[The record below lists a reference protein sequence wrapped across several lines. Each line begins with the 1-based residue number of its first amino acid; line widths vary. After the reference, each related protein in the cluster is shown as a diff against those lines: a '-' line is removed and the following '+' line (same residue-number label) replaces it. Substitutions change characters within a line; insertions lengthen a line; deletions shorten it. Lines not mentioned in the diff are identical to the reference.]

1 MDFGVRLGFKTK
13 IVLVLVVLLVLVFG
27 STIVIIGVRIR
38 TNLTQKAQDSLAT
51 STNILSA
58 TIKEWD
64 NNIRTVLLQTAHSF
78 AGIDLK
84 DTDQLKKIITF
95 VHNNLTAADLYVAF
109 ENGVIIKL
117 NGHIP
122 AGYDPRVRT
131 WYKNAKVN
139 NGIFVSQPYMDAF
152 TKKMVITYSIALKQH
167 GEFRGVVAVDEN
179 LDKFLDSVIST
190 YFTKQ
195 RVHLLDDQGVV
206 LGSSVY
212 PEGIKYHAE
221 DPQLRQKILG
231 TKSGFIE
238 KDGKEGTKFYVFNTI
253 EGLNWKVVSV
263 VFKKDV
269 LKALN
274 EIQTM
279 MFIISV
285 IALILISFIL
295 FGVIE
300 LLCRPLIQLRDLIVQ
315 LVSDNGDLTKRLHV
329 KGTDE
334 IASISSNI
342 NLLLEKIHGMVSKI
356 KELGTQNHHIAN
368 TLYTSVNNVEQ
379 HTQESKDLIHT
390 TLESGDSVIGNILRG
405 VENADANNKN
415 LLQTDSTLEE
425 IRLQIQAFSKNL
437 ADKAKLGT
445 EFSSRLD
452 QTSKNTENIKA
463 VLTLISDIAEQT
475 NLLALNAAIEAARAG
490 EHGRGFAVVAD
501 EVRKLAEKT
510 QRSLTEIAST
520 INEVVQSVRAISR
533 DLHTNAQDILKTS
546 ELTHSLQEMVDS
558 NVQNIQGVISATSED
573 VKEFKEIAN
582 TTKTIVQSIQEIN
595 RLALLNHQSVQ
606 DVGKA
611 NQSLN
616 EVAQVLDQELGKF
629 KV

>member
-95 VHNNLTAADLYVAF
+95 VHNNLTAADLYAAF